1 MANAKNRLETTN
13 ICVLHI
19 FSY

>member
-1 MANAKNRLETTN
+1 MANAKNRPETTN